1 MTKQVENKQVVPANH
16 PSNLTELGQ
25 NAIKLLNEG
34 DSKKGKGIS
43 IMTYVIAQA
52 WHSKSFEVTLN
63 VNGPQLYSFTLEDVL
78 HGNKLVRED
87 GKINNKLSKLRV
99 ITIARELFGVIG
111 NVKTNTKTGREEV
124 EYFTASQRN
133 SFQKALKLIGDLIKL
148 NIRLYDEVKL
158 DEKTNTLMLPQWVF
172 FGQPTNVHLKAV
184 WEKTKHDI
192 MPIGSFEDLLRNV
205 DKEMVS
211 RKLKDKR
218 GTGSKKD
225 PEQVLSDSLTTVA
238 GEARRLTNDIITGKD
253 GLTPSLKTKYMNTFL
268 ALKKLFEAEDIAE
281 AKAKE
286 QEEKEMKAK
295 QAKLAKAS

>member
-1 MTKQVENKQVVPANH
+1 MSTQKNIAKVDTSAHLNSPELLQ
-16 PSNLTELGQ
+16 LGQ
-25 NAIKLLNEG
+25 SAIKLLNEG
-34 DSKKGKGIS
+34 DAKKGKGIC

-52 WHSKSFEVTLN
+52 WHSKTFEYIVMD
-63 VNGPQLYSFTLEDVL
+63 NGPKPHNFTLEDVL
-78 HGNKLVRED
+78 TGNGLMKDD
-87 GKINNKLSKLRV
+87 GKINNKLGKSRV
-99 ITIARELFGVIG
+99 TVIARELFGVVG
-111 NVKTNTKTGREEV
+111 STKTNAKTGKDDT

-133 SFQKALKLIGDLIKL
+133 SFQKALKLVGDLIKL

-172 FGQPTNVHLKAV
+172 FGQPTNIHLKAV

-225 PEQVLSDSLTTVA
+225 PETIFSESIVSITGTA
-238 GEARRLTNDIITGKD
+238 NRLANDITTGKD
-253 GLTPSLKTKYMNTFL
+253 GLTPNMRKQMMSAYL
-268 ALKKLFEAEDIAE
+268 ALKRVFDAQDKAEKDAEKQE
-281 AKAKE
+281 AKEPVKKSA
-286 QEEKEMKAK
+286 
-295 QAKLAKAS
+295 